1 MNKVIVSVTVALGLT
16 ACATNEF
23 DAQIAVAE
31 EKAYQASVEAAYKPV
46 VLCQLCG

>member
-23 DAQIAVAE
+23 DAQIAMQ
-31 EKAYQASVEAAYKPV
+31 KRWINTWRV
-46 VLCQLCG
+46 V